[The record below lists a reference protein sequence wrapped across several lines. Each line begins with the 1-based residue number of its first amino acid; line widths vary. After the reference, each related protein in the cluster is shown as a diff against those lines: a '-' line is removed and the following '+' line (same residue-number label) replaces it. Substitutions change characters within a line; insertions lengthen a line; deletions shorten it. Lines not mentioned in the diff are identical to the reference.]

1 MFWNWQHCPKPLRRG
16 KGSDNSDWLALLHQ
30 DAAGAIFVAT
40 IIFLR
45 RDSLIGSQSQGNRAG
60 RVCYAP
66 AMSVIGPFQQLTRSQ
81 RRTFLAAFLGWT
93 LDSLDFFLLVFCVK
107 AIANEFHTEPSG
119 VLGAVFLT
127 QAFRPVGAL
136 LFGMLADRY
145 GRRPML
151 MANILG
157 FSVIEL
163 ACAFAPSL
171 NVLLVLRALFGI
183 AMGGEW
189 GVGAALAFETL
200 PREGRGTFSGVLQE
214 GYAVGSILASAAF
227 GLLFAGVHWH
237 GIAIPGIGWR
247 GLFILGSTP
256 ALLAFYV
263 QARVEES
270 PVWLAG
276 AQKRISRT
284 AVHAGPERSRQ
295 LLHFL
300 PTFLFLVLLMTAF
313 MSFSHGTQDVYP
325 TFLAVQV
332 KLSPETIGLIGV
344 LYGLGSIAGGIVFGV
359 LSEKW
364 GRKKAI
370 VTAALLSIPVIP
382 LYAYGHSAIAL
393 GVGAVLMQFMVQ
405 GAWGVVPAYLT
416 ELSPAPV
423 RATAPGLAYQLGGLI
438 TSWNSKG
445 QALAAEHWHNYPPV
459 LAVTVLVVALSLA
472 GLAALGKEAKGRDMT
487 EN

>member
-1 MFWNWQHCPKPLRRG
+1 M
-16 KGSDNSDWLALLHQ
+16 
-30 DAAGAIFVAT
+30 
-40 IIFLR
+40 
-45 RDSLIGSQSQGNRAG
+45 
-60 RVCYAP
+60 
-66 AMSVIGPFQQLTRSQ
+66 
-81 RRTFLAAFLGWT
+81 AAFLGWT

-107 AIANEFHTEPSG
+107 AIAGEFRTQPSA

-127 QAFRPVGAL
+127 QAFRPIGAL

-145 GRRPML
+145 GRRPIL

-157 FSVIEL
+157 FSLIEL

-200 PREGRGTFSGVLQE
+200 PREGRGTFSGILQE
-214 GYAVGSILASAAF
+214 GYAFGSILASAAF
-227 GLLFAGVHWH
+227 GLLFAGSHWH
-237 GIAIPGIGWR
+237 GVSLPAIGWR

-270 PVWLAG
+270 PVWLA
-276 AQKRISRT
+276 AAKKRLARPVLHS
-284 AVHAGPERSRQ
+284 GPTWPRE
-295 LLHFL
+295 LLRFL
-300 PTFLFLVLLMTAF
+300 PTFLFLVILMTAF

-325 TFLAVQV
+325 TFLAVQM
-332 KLSPETIGLIGV
+332 KLSPQTIGLIGV
-344 LYGLGSIAGGIVFGV
+344 LYGLGSIAGGIVFGT
-359 LSEKW
+359 LSETW
-364 GRKKAI
+364 GRKRAI
-370 VTAALLSIPVIP
+370 MTAALLAIPVIP
-382 LYAYGHSAIAL
+382 LYAYGHSAVTVGA
-393 GVGAVLMQFMVQ
+393 GAVLMQFMVQ

-438 TSWNSKG
+438 TSWNGKG
-445 QALAAEHWHNYPPV
+445 QALAAERWGSYRAV
-459 LAVTVLVVALSLA
+459 LAITVIVVALA
-472 GLAALGKEAKGRDMT
+472 LAALAAMGHEARGREMSDA
-487 EN
+487 